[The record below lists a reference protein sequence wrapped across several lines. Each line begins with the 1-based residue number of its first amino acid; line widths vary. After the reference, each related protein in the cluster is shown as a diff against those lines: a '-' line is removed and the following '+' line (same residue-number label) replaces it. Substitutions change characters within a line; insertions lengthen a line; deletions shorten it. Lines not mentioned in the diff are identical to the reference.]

1 MEIQF
6 ISVRLRAAV
15 KNEWGRGEQ
24 RHSEFYR
31 PTARNPAVCTADA
44 AAPKTAFPPSKVF
57 RCLQADER
65 VEPNRFL

>member
-6 ISVRLRAAV
+6 ISVCLRAAV

-31 PTARNPAVCTADA
+31 PTAGTRLFVRRMLPLRKLFS
-44 AAPKTAFPPSKVF
+44 PLKSFPLSPGGRAS
-57 RCLQADER
+57 
-65 VEPNRFL
+65 